1 MYAIRIMTY
10 HIHRCR
16 GRDGNTDPQ
25 RILEV
30 IRQGA
35 PDLVALQDVNSG
47 EDPEQLAFLAARLG
61 MKSYGSDRP
70 GANGFLSCFPLKGV
84 QDYCLEEDG
93 CCVRADLDVGGK
105 RLHVFNLR
113 LAGFPFRR
121 RRQIRTLLGPDLLG
135 KPSLGCPL
143 LVLGDFAGF
152 VWGAGDLALLTS
164 LQRVPHFFRSA
175 TYPAG
180 FPLFSRD
187 RGYLRNGLRVEQAAV
202 QRGMSARE
210 ASTHLPVIY
219 TVRLTDPRQ
228 YLRVEKL
235 KNHRIEIAP
244 G

>member
-1 MYAIRIMTY
+1 MFAIRVMTY
-10 HIHRCR
+10 HVNRCR

-25 RILEV
+25 RIFEV
-30 IRQGA
+30 IRHGA

-47 EDPEQLAFLAARLG
+47 KDPEQLAFLSQRLG
-61 MKSYGSDRP
+61 MKCYGGDHP
-70 GANGFLSCFPLKGV
+70 GANGFLSYFPLKGV
-84 QDYCLEEDG
+84 QDNYLEGGGSCLQ
-93 CCVRADLDVGGK
+93 ADLDVGGK

-135 KPSLGCPL
+135 KGSLGCPL
-143 LVLGDFAGF
+143 LVIGDFADF
-152 VWGAGDLALLTS
+152 VWGIGDLALLTS
-164 LQRVPHFFRSA
+164 LQRIPHYFRSA

-187 RGYLRNGLRVEQAAV
+187 RGYLRNGLRVEQAVV
-202 QRGMSARE
+202 QRRAPARD

-219 TVRLTDPRQ
+219 TVRLTDSRQ
-228 YLRVEKL
+228 YLRVDNFN
-235 KNHRIEIAP
+235 NHRIEIAP